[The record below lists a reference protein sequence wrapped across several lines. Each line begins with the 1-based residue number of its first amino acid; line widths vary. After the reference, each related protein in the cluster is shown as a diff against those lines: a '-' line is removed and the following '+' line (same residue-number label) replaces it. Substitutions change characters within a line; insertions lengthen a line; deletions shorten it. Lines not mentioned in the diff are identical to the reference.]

1 MARLANNDIEMNALS
16 GAMDGEALFRL
27 GLVYATGRAVEI
39 DRISAHKWFNLA
51 IAKGYRA
58 ATNYRQEIA
67 GEMKQD
73 EIAEALRQARAY
85 LSIH

>member
-1 MARLANNDIEMNALS
+1 MARLATNDIEMNALS

-27 GLVYATGRAVEI
+27 GLVYATGRAVTI
-39 DRISAHKWFNLA
+39 DRVSAHKWFNLA
-51 IAKGYRA
+51 VARGYRA
-58 ATNYRQEIA
+58 AASYRQEIA
-67 GEMKQD
+67 CEMKQD